1 MAEAEPF
8 FPPFTPEQNER
19 LTVIWDRLYQL
30 YLEKAN
36 GGGRPIAK
44 IDAEIEATIKERDA
58 IRSWGWDTG
67 RDWRADIPP
76 EVLNKPDQT

>member
-8 FPPFTPEQNER
+8 FPPLTQEQNER
-19 LTVIWDRLYQL
+19 LTVIWERLYQL

-36 GGGRPIAK
+36 GDRPLGE
-44 IDAEIEATIKERDA
+44 IDAEIAEMIKERNA

-67 RDWRADIPP
+67 RNWRADIPP
-76 EVLNKPDQT
+76 EVLKKQQQG